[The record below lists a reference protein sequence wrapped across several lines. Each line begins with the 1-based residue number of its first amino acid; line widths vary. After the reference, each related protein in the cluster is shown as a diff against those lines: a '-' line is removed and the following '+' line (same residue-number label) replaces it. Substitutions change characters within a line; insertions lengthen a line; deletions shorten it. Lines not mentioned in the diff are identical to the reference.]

1 MPPQITHQTKEC
13 PRRARLARCV
23 NRSGAVPR
31 LLVLGMVGA
40 VILTGCRNGG
50 EDVDP
55 GDDPAIKATPEDLDS
70 PSSPPGEVTSL
81 AGFTSDV
88 LIGSPP
94 SRAIPPDQ
102 NSPRAA
108 AQAVALMANAPP
120 PPASDELAAHQALL
134 AAAMDLSRRSGFD
147 ARRFA
152 LRPPLLVSGGV
163 SPREYY
169 LRVLASLVGE
179 PGELAW
185 VDRDASDP
193 ASLPGTREP
202 ATTIRVD
209 ILSYRRLDARWTEV
223 AAELVVTSPD
233 GRVVGQRAFVERRNP
248 DQPWSLRLDPL
259 RWTR

>member
-1 MPPQITHQTKEC
+1 MPPQTPHQTEEY
-13 PRRARLARCV
+13 PRRPHRARCV
-23 NRSGAVPR
+23 NRSGAAPR
-31 LLVLGMVGA
+31 LLVLGTIGM

-55 GDDPAIKATPEDLDS
+55 GDDPALKATPEDVES
-70 PSSPPGEVTSL
+70 TSSPPGEVTSL
-81 AGFTSDV
+81 AGFTGDV
-88 LIGSPP
+88 LVGSPP

-108 AQAVALMANAPP
+108 AQAVALMASEPS

-134 AAAMDLSRRSGFD
+134 AAAMNLSRRSGFD

-169 LRVLASLVGE
+169 LRVLASLVVE
-179 PGELAW
+179 SGELAW
-185 VDRDASDP
+185 VDRDSSDP

-223 AAELVVTSPD
+223 AAELVVTAPD

-248 DQPWSLRLDPL
+248 DQPWSIRLDPL